1 MTFLYPLALLG
12 LIAIPILIIIYI
24 IRNKYKEVTAP
35 TTYIWEVAAKFLKR
49 KNPFSRFEHLIALLV
64 QIAAITIL
72 SFALAHPVITLKE
85 AADNIVFVLDASASM
100 NTQHEGMS
108 RFDKAKVEIA
118 EKAEQAASGSTY
130 TLILAETEP
139 RIVCQNVNDLS
150 RFQMY
155 LDSVKCTDESTHIAD
170 AIASA
175 QVLFSSGDCNLCYL
189 ATDQVCEEMPNI
201 SHINVTDD
209 EQNYAITALDYEH
222 EAKQISFSG
231 TLVSYESDT
240 ELNLEI
246 LINGTHFKEM
256 SYQVVKGE
264 PYTFTTKK
272 FDYNKTVNSVTVKVQ
287 NADGKMDDNTYTV
300 YANDT
305 TVNTKVLVVSS
316 ASTYLRSI
324 FSAMKNVTYTIVSPA
339 AYHDTE
345 GYDLYVFD
353 NYSPASLPA
362 TGAVMMFGLSRTV
375 SGSGFLSS
383 STVTPSGGATLE
395 FANNDSLLYQQLTR
409 NVLGN
414 REIVISNYQRY
425 SLYQDFTTILT
436 CDNIPVLFAGRN
448 ENGQRQVVFAFDLHN
463 SNLPLLYDYVA
474 FMRNFVDYANPRLM
488 NEFDYQIGDKAVIDI
503 PDEVTS
509 LSMET
514 PDGKIEPI
522 RYSGN
527 ESFAYTLSQIGSYT
541 LTATYT
547 NGTEKVVHF
556 YSHNDYDESNP
567 RPLAE
572 HAYSLVVNENTVRG
586 DGLLDNILP
595 IVIAAALFFVGD
607 WILYA
612 HEQY

>member
-85 AADNIVFVLDASASM
+85 AADNIVFVLDASSSM
-100 NTQHEGMS
+100 SLEHEGVT
-108 RFDKAKVEIA
+108 RFDKAKTEIA
-118 EKAEQAASGSTY
+118 AKAEKAASGSTY
-130 TLILAETEP
+130 TLILAEKEP

-155 LDSVKCTDESTHIAD
+155 LDSVKCTEESTHIAD

-175 QVLFSSGDCNLCYL
+175 QVLFSNGDANLCYL
-189 ATDQVCEEMPNI
+189 ATDQVCEEMENI
-201 SHINVTDD
+201 SYINVSDD
-209 EQNYAITALDYEH
+209 EQNFAITALDYKH
-222 EAKQISFSG
+222 EAKQINLTG
-231 TLVSYESDT
+231 TIISYEADT
-240 ELNLEI
+240 TLNLEI
-246 LINGTHFKEM
+246 LVNDAHFKEI
-256 SYQVVKGE
+256 SYDVVKGE
-264 PYTFTTKK
+264 PFTFATKK
-272 FDYNKTVNSVTVKVQ
+272 FDYNKTVNSVTVRIQ
-287 NADGKMDDNTYTV
+287 NSDGKMDDNTYTV

-305 TVNTKVLVVSS
+305 TVSTKVLVVSNS
-316 ASTYLRSI
+316 STYLRAI
-324 FSAMKNVTYTIVSPA
+324 FSAMPNVTYQIVSPA
-339 AYHDTE
+339 AYHETA

-353 NYSPASLPA
+353 NYSPASLPSS
-362 TGAVMMFGLSRTV
+362 GAVMMFGLSRAV
-375 SGSGFLSS
+375 SGSGFLTS
-383 STVTPSGGATLE
+383 STVTPSGGATMAYTHNE
-395 FANNDSLLYQQLTR
+395 SLLYQELTR
-409 NVLGN
+409 NTLGN
-414 REIVISNYQRY
+414 REMILRSYQRY

-436 CDNIPVLFAGRN
+436 CDNIPVVFAGRN
-448 ENGQRQVVFAFDLHN
+448 ENGQRQVVFAFDLHD
-463 SNLPLLYDYVA
+463 SNLPILNDYVA
-474 FMRNFVDYANPRLM
+474 LMTNFVGYSNPRLM
-488 NEFDYQIGDKAVIDI
+488 NQFDYQIGDKAIIDI
-503 PDEVTS
+503 PDEVIS
-509 LSMET
+509 LSMVS
-514 PDGKIEPI
+514 PSGKTEPI

-527 ESFAYTLSQIGSYT
+527 ESFAYVLTQVGTYT
-541 LTATYT
+541 MTATYKD
-547 NGTEKVVHF
+547 GSEKIVRF

-567 RPLAE
+567 KPLPE
-572 HAYSLVVNENTVRG
+572 HAYSLAVNENTVRG